1 MSYHEHKKLENNEQ
15 KEALFNEYKGNLFE
29 YLVADELARQLQLS
43 AFFYQNLSP
52 DLLERLKIYQQ
63 TLLSYDEVLY
73 KKLPTLAKTFV
84 FELWSSLS
92 QVEKEKLSKFSAIYV
107 LGKLQANS
115 GTRLWDEADIL
126 LRQHSISQGAS
137 SVSATNDGLLCELP
151 ISLKLSKKGSF
162 TNTKSA
168 GIKSFFSNY
177 FKGFSNTAAHKSIS
191 LEERQSKFNQFIDT
205 SFDQMTIQLYE
216 RNGLHYQGGFGPEWA
231 LNFTELPGLLNPADH
246 QILMDHYKRL
256 SDYLAIELKELYLLN
271 EFHFKESLLELMGFK
286 AHSSWQWTC
295 YHQDHVYDHF
305 SFYDLEY
312 WREKLMNAD
321 LKFGEESTG
330 FGSVN
335 FYFDNFQVQLRIKPM
350 NKFTSKAYKIN
361 CSIKWQKVKV

>member
-1 MSYHEHKKLENNEQ
+1 MSYHDHKKLENNEQ

-29 YLVADELARQLQLS
+29 YLVADELARQLSLS

-52 DLLERLKIYQQ
+52 ELLERLKIYQE
-63 TLLSYDEVLY
+63 TLLSYDAELY
-73 KKLPTLAKTFV
+73 KKLPLLAKSFIQDL
-84 FELWSSLS
+84 FQSLS
-92 QVEKEKLSKFSAIYV
+92 YEEKTKLSGYQALYV

-115 GTRLWDEADIL
+115 GTRLWDEADLL
-126 LRQHSISQGAS
+126 LRT
-137 SVSATNDGLLCELP
+137 TNTETNVQTLDELP

-177 FKGFSNTAAHKSIS
+177 FKGFLATPAIKSIS
-191 LEERQSKFNQFIDT
+191 LDERQSKFNQFIDT

-231 LNFTELPGLLNPADH
+231 LNFTELPGLLNPLDH
-246 QILMDHYKRL
+246 QILIDHYKRL
-256 SDYLAIELKELYLLN
+256 SDYLAIELKELYLLD

-286 AHSSWQWTC
+286 SLSSWQWTC

>member
-1 MSYHEHKKLENNEQ
+1 MSYHDHKKLENNEQ

-29 YLVADELARQLQLS
+29 YLVADELARQLSLS

-52 DLLERLKIYQQ
+52 ELLERLKIYQE
-63 TLLSYDEVLY
+63 TLLSYDAELY
-73 KKLPTLAKTFV
+73 KKLPLLAKSFIQDL
-84 FELWSSLS
+84 FQSLS
-92 QVEKEKLSKFSAIYV
+92 YEEKTKLSGYQALYV

-115 GTRLWDEADIL
+115 GTRLWDEADLL
-126 LRQHSISQGAS
+126 LRT
-137 SVSATNDGLLCELP
+137 TNTETNVQTLDELP

-168 GIKSFFSNY
+168 GIKSFFTNY
-177 FKGFSNTAAHKSIS
+177 FKAFSVENDDS
-191 LEERQSKFNQFIDT
+191 LIARQNKFNQFIDS

-216 RNGLHYQGGFGPEWA
+216 RHGLTYQGGFGPEWA
-231 LNFTELPGLLNPADH
+231 LNFTELPGLLDPADH

-256 SDYLAIELKELYLLN
+256 SDYLLIELKSLYKMN
-271 EFHFKESLLELMGFK
+271 ETLFKEALLELMGFK
-286 AHSSWQWTC
+286 SASSWQWTC
-295 YHQDHVYDHF
+295 YHQDHQYDHF
-305 SFYDLEY
+305 CFYDLES
-312 WREKLMNAD
+312 WRKKLMTAT
-321 LKFGEESTG
+321 LHFSEENSG

-361 CSIKWQKVKV
+361 CSIKWQKVKVQE